1 MALGLGFNFGLTRH
15 QQSSGGAAAPS
26 MPAFWDTDVVTL
38 YSDPSTLAHL
48 TISDTDKVDAL
59 VNAGTAATGWVG
71 TTTARPAYS
80 ATSLNGKPG
89 LTFDGSNDVLTNA
102 LRANQVLATVAGEGA
117 WGGTIACV
125 VRFAAL
131 PSAGTRR
138 DFFSVPTAGYGPLQ
152 VRNVA
157 GQGSIV
163 YERGGLVLLSR
174 NISVNTNYLVVWRC
188 NSDGD
193 HFLSVNGGTEA
204 SSPAAGDPGGQTGTL
219 QAGGDGGNAGFAAC
233 IMGKIWV
240 SKTVAG
246 AADIAALVTYLQAI
260 GELA

>member
-1 MALGLGFNFGLTRH
+1 MRLGLNFGLSHRRAT
-15 QQSSGGAAAPS
+15 SGGAAAAPS

-59 VNAGTAATGWVG
+59 ANVGTAATDWVG

-131 PSAGTRR
+131 PGVGTRR
-138 DFFSVPTAGYGPLQ
+138 DFLSIPISGYGPLQ
-152 VRNVA
+152 VRNVG

-163 YERGGLVLLSR
+163 YEKGGLVLLSR

-193 HFLSVNGGTEA
+193 HFLSVNGGTEDSA
-204 SSPAAGDPGGQTGTL
+204 PAAGDPGGQTGTL

-233 IMGKIWV
+233 IMGKMWV

>member
-1 MALGLGFNFGLTRH
+1 MDFGFNFGFGAR
-15 QQSSGGAAAPS
+15 QAAGGGAAAPS
-26 MPAFWDTDVVTL
+26 VPAFWDSTAVTL

-59 VNAGTAATGWVG
+59 ANVGTAATDWVG

-80 ATSLNGKPG
+80 ATSLGGKPG
-89 LTFDGSNDVLTNA
+89 LTFDGSNDCLTNA

-125 VRFAAL
+125 VRFASL

-138 DFFSVPTAGYGPLQ
+138 DFFSIPTAGYGPLQ
-152 VRNVA
+152 VRNVG

-163 YERGGLVLLSR
+163 YEKGGLVLLSR
-174 NISVNTNYLVVWRC
+174 NINAATNYLVVWRC
-188 NSDGD
+188 NAAGD
-193 HFLSVNGGTEA
+193 HFLSVNGGTED
-204 SSPAAGDPGGQTGTL
+204 SSLAAGDPGGQTGTL
-219 QAGGDGGNAGFAAC
+219 QCGGDGGNAGFAAC
-233 IMGKIWV
+233 TLGKLWV
-240 SKTVAG
+240 SKAVAG
-246 AADIAALVTYLQAI
+246 AADIAALVTYLQAL

>member
-1 MALGLGFNFGLTRH
+1 MTFGLGFNFGFNQH

-38 YSDPSTLAHL
+38 YSNPSVADNVR
-48 TISDTDKVDAL
+48 ISDTDKVDELA
-59 VNAGTAATGWVG
+59 NEGTAATDWAGAL
-71 TTTARPAYS
+71 TARPAYS

-89 LTFDGSNDVLTNA
+89 ITYDGSNDVLTNA
-102 LRANQVLATVAGEGA
+102 LRANQVLANAADDGYF
-117 WGGTIACV
+117 GGTIACV

-138 DFFSVPTAGYGPLQ
+138 DFLSIPTAGYGPFQ
-152 VRNVA
+152 VRNVG

-163 YERGGLVLLSR
+163 YEKGGLVLLSR

-193 HFLSVNGGTEA
+193 HFLSVNGGTEDSA
-204 SSPAAGDPGGQTGTL
+204 PATGDPGGQTGTL

-233 IMGKIWV
+233 IMGKVWV
-240 SKTVAG
+240 SKAVAG
-246 AADIAALVTYLQAI
+246 AADISALVTYLQAI